1 MPSASSSTPG
11 TAPNSSDPRGI
22 VCAIHQPNLLPR
34 MATLAKIAAADVWI
48 VLDTVQAAR
57 RDWQHRTH
65 LAYLADPEARQWLS
79 IETHR
84 PQGRAT
90 SIADTRVVDP
100 AKAARRLEGML
111 ADAYRTSTHW
121 EAVDQIASRTI
132 ATLGATGS
140 VAAAA
145 TASTAAMLDALGW
158 KGTIVHA
165 STLPAR
171 TERTDRLTDL
181 CAAIG
186 AGTYLCGSGGLRYVD
201 PSKFTHRGI
210 GLVPFTAPGP
220 EAGPVWHEA
229 RQITGMWAL
238 AAHGPAA
245 VAEAVRDLATAR
257 GLHPP
262 LAP

>member
-1 MPSASSSTPG
+1 MPSASSSTPDS
-11 TAPNSSDPRGI
+11 APNSSEPRGV

-57 RDWQHRTH
+57 RDWQHRTR
-65 LAYLADPEARQWLS
+65 LARLADPEARQWLS

-90 SIADTRVVDP
+90 SIADTTAADP
-100 AKAARRLEGML
+100 AKAAKRIEGML
-111 ADAYRTSTHW
+111 ADAYRASPHW
-121 EAVDQIASRTI
+121 ETVRQIASRTVEI
-132 ATLGATGS
+132 LTATGS
-140 VAAAA
+140 VPAAA
-145 TASTAAMLDALGW
+145 TASAAAMLDAIGW
-158 KGTIVHA
+158 KGAIVHA
-165 STLPAR
+165 STLSAR

-181 CAAIG
+181 CAGVG
-186 AGTYLCGSGGLRYVD
+186 AAAYLCGTGGLRYVD
-201 PSKFTHRGI
+201 PDRFAHSGI
-210 GLVPFTAPGP
+210 ELVPFTAPGP

-238 AAHGPAA
+238 AASGPDA
-245 VAEAVRDLATAR
+245 VAHAVRDLAATR